1 MKVTLPANLIHMQH
15 GLDHPGFRLEPVGEF
30 TDEIV
35 VAGLMRK
42 PRIGVNDAVLNKF
55 GDAFKIRRQGIAAC
69 FDRQLGPVNGDVFET
84 QFLGGNSHK

>member
-15 GLDHPGFRLEPVGEF
+15 GLDHPCFRLEPVGKF

-35 VAGLMRK
+35 VTGLMRK

-69 FDRQLGPVNGDVFET
+69 FDRQLRPVNGDVFET